1 MSGSP
6 RILLIGTPKR
16 RCAWRICVRRTGAK
30 TQARYATGTS
40 SDTAAAAAAAGAA
53 GRHPAISTADQRLAN
68 RPASTGFSFS
78 ILEMESR
85 GTHDWL
91 P

>member
-6 RILLIGTPKR
+6 RILVIGTPKR
-16 RCAWRICVRRTGAK
+16 RCVWRICVRRTGAK
-30 TQARYATGTS
+30 TQARYATATS
-40 SDTAAAAAAAGAA
+40 SDTAAAAAGAA
-53 GRHPAISTADQRLAN
+53 GRHPAISTADQRLTN
-68 RPASTGFSFS
+68 RPANAGFSFS